1 MSHQEGYIGA
11 MLFVIPGF
19 PLITAGL
26 DIAKLDMRSG
36 IERLSYAV
44 SIIVMATLVGWMVAE
59 CVGLAPD
66 DFAPLGLSP
75 LALTLLRVV
84 MSFVG
89 VFGFSVM
96 FNSPVKSWADRRRV
110 QYPSSDPCRWADDAS
125 LPGPQRGN
133 ASRGGCIYRGARIGF
148 AGKPGRNQAHLPTY
162 RPHGAI
168 DCHYGAGLVSVS
180 LDVLHVHLRHGQ
192 YARLVCACSAHRGV
206 SARWPGRGAYTHRPS
221 LAPHQLIGARGTG
234 YFAPN
239 ELR

>member
-59 CVGLAPD
+59 CVGWHRMILPARP
-66 DFAPLGLSP
+66 FAACPY
-75 LALTLLRVV
+75 ALRVV

-96 FNSPVKSWADRRRV
+96 FNSPVKIAAAADRRRRV
-110 QYPSSDPCRWADDAS
+110 QYLALLRSSMRRRCFPFWA
-125 LPGPQRGN
+125 
-133 ASRGGCIYRGARIGF
+133 
-148 AGKPGRNQAHLPTY
+148 
-162 RPHGAI
+162 
-168 DCHYGAGLVSVS
+168 
-180 LDVLHVHLRHGQ
+180 
-192 YARLVCACSAHRGV
+192 
-206 SARWPGRGAYTHRPS
+206 
-221 LAPHQLIGARGTG
+221 
-234 YFAPN
+234 
-239 ELR
+239 